1 MLLHEHIKTV
11 DFDIKKLNRSFAII
25 CEMVYGKKEKSI
37 NYIEL
42 IAYRKRKDV
51 DSISTFVYDGISDR
65 VVET

>member
-1 MLLHEHIKTV
+1 MNK
-11 DFDIKKLNRSFAII
+11 N
-25 CEMVYGKKEKSI
+25 KEKSI